1 MTLLDSQRALQKD
14 FRHNLKP
21 DPAAGRMAEE
31 ALNLSLDDII
41 KRNAENNKRKSS
53 SSAGAGKRGGR
64 GGRGGRGSSFQP
76 KGLGVQS
83 RVVKTIRGGRGQ
95 SRGGRDR
102 VAPRVRLA
110 QSSRLNGPKHSV
122 L

>member
-1 MTLLDSQRALQKD
+1 MT
-14 FRHNLKP
+14 
-21 DPAAGRMAEE
+21 EE

-41 KRNAENNKRKSS
+41 KRNAENNKRKP
-53 SSAGAGKRGGR
+53 SSAGAAKRGGR
-64 GGRGGRGSSFQP
+64 GGRGGRGSFQP
-76 KGLGVQS
+76 KALGVQS

-110 QSSRLNGPKHSV
+110 LFSRLNGPKHSIS
-122 L
+122 

>member
-1 MTLLDSQRALQKD
+1 
-14 FRHNLKP
+14 
-21 DPAAGRMAEE
+21 MAEE

-53 SSAGAGKRGGR
+53 SAGAAKRGGR
-64 GGRGGRGSSFQP
+64 GGRGGRGSSSSFQP
-76 KGLGVQS
+76 KGLGVQT
-83 RVVKTIRGGRGQ
+83 RVVKSIRGGRGQ

-110 QSSRLNGPKHSV
+110 QLSRLNPKQSV

>member
-1 MTLLDSQRALQKD
+1 
-14 FRHNLKP
+14 
-21 DPAAGRMAEE
+21 MAEE

-41 KRNAENNKRKSS
+41 KRNAENSKRKSS
-53 SSAGAGKRGGR
+53 SAGAARRGGR

-110 QSSRLNGPKHSV
+110 QFSRLNGAMHSV